1 VRAVTFVERSQKS
14 PSNADPV
21 VLPDTYRKTTR
32 KTQEKGR
39 EAVTRIRTAS
49 AFAAV
54 SVVVALVMAPAAAA
68 ANDTTQFS
76 VTAGTLS
83 LGTAPDAPNLPALT
97 LNGQAQ
103 TLTAQ
108 MSNFSAIDA
117 TGSAT
122 GWNVT
127 VNGDSS
133 AGKSAVFKEYCP
145 NATCGSNSG
154 PGYISGGPTLAANSL
169 TLNSTGAGFSAL
181 SGTTGTAP
189 THQCNSGCFL
199 DAASPV
205 KVVSAAA
212 LAGMGTFQTT
222 SYGASSLSLSAPTTV
237 RALQTNEVYRVD
249 LVWTLNS
256 GP

>member
-1 VRAVTFVERSQKS
+1 LV
-14 PSNADPV
+14 
-21 VLPDTYRKTTR
+21 
-32 KTQEKGR
+32 
-39 EAVTRIRTAS
+39 
-49 AFAAV
+49 AAV
-54 SVVVALVMAPAAAA
+54 CAIAALVSAPAALA

-76 VTAGTLS
+76 VTAGSLS
-83 LGTAPDAPNLPALT
+83 LGTAPDVPNLPALT
-97 LNGQAQ
+97 LNGQSQ

-108 MSNFSAIDA
+108 MANFSAIDA
-117 TGSAT
+117 TGAAT

-127 VNGDSS
+127 VIGDTSG
-133 AGKSAVFKEYCP
+133 GKSAVFKEYCP

-154 PGYISGGPTLAANSL
+154 PGYVSGGATLAANSL
-169 TLNSTGAGFSAL
+169 TLDSTGAGFSAL

-189 THQCNSGCFL
+189 THQCNSGCFV
-199 DAASPV
+199 DSASAV

-222 SYGASSLSLSAPTTV
+222 SYGASSLSLSAPTTI

-249 LVWTLNS
+249 LVWSLNS

>member
-1 VRAVTFVERSQKS
+1 MTLRKHSNALIATTAAVVLLLSALPAQAVT
-14 PSNADPV
+14 
-21 VLPDTYRKTTR
+21 
-32 KTQEKGR
+32 
-39 EAVTRIRTAS
+39 
-49 AFAAV
+49 
-54 SVVVALVMAPAAAA
+54 
-68 ANDTTQFS
+68 DTTQFT

-83 LGTAPDAPNLPALT
+83 IGTSPDAPSLSSLT

-108 MSNFSAIDA
+108 MNNYSIIDA
-117 TGSAT
+117 TGSAA

-127 VNGDSS
+127 VSGDSG
-133 AGKSAVFKEYCP
+133 AGKSPVFKEYCP

-169 TLNSTGAGFSAL
+169 TLDSTGAGFNAL

-189 THQCNSGCFL
+189 THQCNSGCFM
-199 DAASPV
+199 DSASPV
-205 KVVSAAA
+205 KVVSAAV
-212 LAGMGTFQTT
+212 LAGLGTYQATG
-222 SYGASSLSLSAPTTV
+222 YGATSISLPAPTTV
-237 RALQTNEVYRVD
+237 RALQSGEVYRVD